1 MDYVST
7 LGDVP
12 MILSFPCQITD
23 IFERKVRKHM
33 GGAGPEARF
42 HTGSEGWYIQID
54 GMVSIFVGAERP
66 EFDKDQAVVLSIR
79 KVT

>member
-1 MDYVST
+1 
-7 LGDVP
+7 
-12 MILSFPCQITD
+12 MILSFPATITD
-23 IFERKVRKHM
+23 VFERKVRKHL

-54 GMVSIFVGAERP
+54 GMVSIFCGGEKP
-66 EFDKDQAVVLSIR
+66 EFEIDQAVVLSIR

>member
-1 MDYVST
+1 
-7 LGDVP
+7 
-12 MILSFPCQITD
+12 MILSFPATVTD
-23 IFERKVRKHM
+23 IFERKVRKHL

-54 GMVSIFVGAERP
+54 GMVSIYVGGEKP
-66 EFDKDQAVVLSIR
+66 EFEKDQAVVMSIR

>member
-1 MDYVST
+1 
-7 LGDVP
+7 

-54 GMVSIFVGAERP
+54 GMVSIFVGHDRP
-66 EFDKDQAVVLSIR
+66 EFEKDQLVVLSIR

>member
-1 MDYVST
+1 
-7 LGDVP
+7 
-12 MILSFPCQITD
+12 MILSFPCTITD
-23 IFERKVRKHM
+23 IFERKVHKHL

-54 GMVSIFVGAERP
+54 GMVSIFVGAVKP
-66 EFDKDQAVVLSIR
+66 EFEKDQAVVLSIR